1 MTENQFLQELETAL
15 KRLPKE
21 EQNDILQD
29 IREYFA
35 NGKADGKTDSEIAD
49 ELGSPQEIADELIES
64 FDFNQSDISAA
75 ANELTEDKFDQ
86 VDIQID
92 NGILTIAPSEDGKMH
107 ADITDK
113 SYRQQLNV
121 DILNRT
127 LVITLKEEP
136 RKWGIFSFTGS
147 MKSPKLDVRLPKKL
161 YDKIQIDSDHGMIT
175 GERLDSRQLSIE
187 TDNGRIELTVGGHP
201 VDLRVAVL
209 PTMFGESVVCRV
221 LDRSVV
227 KLDLAQ
233 VGMDAT
239 TLAAFRQAIIKP
251 NGIILVTGP
260 TGSGKTTTLYSALS
274 ELNHIEDKLITT
286 EDPIEYDIDGIVQVP
301 IDPDIGVTFAN
312 CLRAI
317 LRQDPDKILV
327 GEIRDVET
335 AEIAVQASLTGHT
348 VFSTLHTN
356 DAPGTI
362 TRLRDMGVP
371 PFLIT
376 ATVEAILAQR
386 LVRRVC
392 TNCRQEVTPNADLLA
407 DLKLTPADIAGK
419 KFYRG
424 VGCEVCNNSGYKGR
438 TGLFELM
445 MITDEIRDMIV
456 RNASTDELRD
466 AARSNGMVTLRD
478 AGMDAAYAGRTSL
491 EEVVRETIVEG

>member
-175 GERLDSRQLSIE
+175 GDRLDSRQLSIE
-187 TDNGRIELTVGGHP
+187 TDNGRIELTHITADQANV
-201 VDLRVAVL
+201 
-209 PTMFGESVVCRV
+209 ES
-221 LDRSVV
+221 DNG
-227 KLDLAQ
+227 DIELA
-233 VGMDAT
+233 
-239 TLAAFRQAIIKP
+239 
-251 NGIILVTGP
+251 
-260 TGSGKTTTLYSALS
+260 
-274 ELNHIEDKLITT
+274 H
-286 EDPIEYDIDGIVQVP
+286 
-301 IDPDIGVTFAN
+301 
-312 CLRAI
+312 
-317 LRQDPDKILV
+317 
-327 GEIRDVET
+327 
-335 AEIAVQASLTGHT
+335 VQAKKLK
-348 VFSTLHTN
+348 V
-356 DAPGTI
+356 GTDNGQLQ
-362 TRLRDMGVP
+362 LRD
-371 PFLIT
+371 I
-376 ATVEAILAQR
+376 Q
-386 LVRRVC
+386 
-392 TNCRQEVTPNADLLA
+392 AD
-407 DLKLTPADIAGK
+407 
-419 KFYRG
+419 
-424 VGCEVCNNSGYKGR
+424 
-438 TGLFELM
+438 ELH
-445 MITDEIRDMIV
+445 
-456 RNASTDELRD
+456 ASTD
-466 AARSNGMVTLRD
+466 NGAIDLKDIKGNVRAKTD
-478 AGMDAAYAGRTSL
+478 NGRIRLSTADLDRTISL
-491 EEVVRETIVEG
+491 ETDNGAISVETQAQPKNATIRANVDWGTVSVFGIKNRHSVFGSGENAVDLQSDNGSITVELVN